1 MNVADLLCVDRI
13 FASFFILAGVGS
25 VAPDAV
31 VGAEAVLGEMLVLV
45 AVDLWLV
52 VAGPSGQPGDSSR
65 LDGPGNDGLRVSN
78 DSRVCVSHADG
89 RGDDGGGEPEGSQ
102 D

>member
-1 MNVADLLCVDRI
+1 
-13 FASFFILAGVGS
+13 
-25 VAPDAV
+25 
-31 VGAEAVLGEMLVLV
+31 MLVLV

-52 VAGPSGQPGDSSR
+52 IAGPPGQPGDSSG
-65 LDGPGNDGLRVSN
+65 LDGPGDRLRISN
-78 DSRVCVSHADG
+78 NSRVGVSHADG